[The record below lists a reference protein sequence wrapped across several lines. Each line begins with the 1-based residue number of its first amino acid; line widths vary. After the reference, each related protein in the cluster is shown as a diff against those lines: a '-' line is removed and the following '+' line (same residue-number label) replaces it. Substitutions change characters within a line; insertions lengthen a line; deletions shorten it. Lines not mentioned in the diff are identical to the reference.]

1 MTDKSADSSHSIDW
15 REKYL
20 SALDAQETLEK
31 QCAQQQELLRR
42 ALLRV
47 SVSADGQDTALDEAL
62 AELREKLREQSRSG
76 ASDLPATLARMDK
89 ALLGFEQQ
97 RKQAIEEVGQALTN
111 TLAPLQKLSLSR
123 ALKRDIRHY
132 VSQLPQRTEKI
143 RLYPALLQQ
152 LAEIQQQAM
161 NELRSPP
168 QGLWQKILGNSS
180 SEGDLGGVVEE
191 TLDEEVEADLV
202 TTEQASTALVTETIS
217 SPSDEPTSDGLIA
230 SISQLLADLLKDID
244 VPETIGPRVEEIQQQ
259 IAKGLTGKEVIVTLA
274 AVRDL
279 VMEAYLLANK
289 AFATYLNNV
298 NQELADI
305 YAVLGG
311 AAEHQSNRLE
321 SSRELQDSMMQH
333 MENLEVRTEGATDLD
348 QLKNMVQS
356 QLGNIRQALHHYHQ
370 SEQDQQQLST
380 QLQELATKIK
390 NMESEAEKNRS
401 TLERHRYKSLHDP
414 LTELPNREAY
424 NERVEY
430 EYQRWQRYKHPL
442 TLAICDLDY
451 FKRINDSLGH
461 QAGDRV
467 LKVISRSIAKRLREV
482 DFFGRYGGEEFV
494 VVMPETTDEQ
504 AFSVLDKIRIAIAST
519 AFNYKNQPLEITLS
533 MGVTQFRQGESIE
546 TTFSRA
552 DAALYV
558 AKAEGRN
565 RCKLV

>member
-1 MTDKSADSSHSIDW
+1 MIDKSADSSHGVDW

-20 SALDAQETLEK
+20 SALDAQEVLEK
-31 QCAQQQELLRR
+31 QSAQQQELLRR

-47 SVSADGQDTALDEAL
+47 SVSADGQDAALDDAL
-62 AELREKLREQSRSG
+62 SELREKLRSG
-76 ASDLPATLARMDK
+76 GSDLPETLARMDK

-97 RKQAIEEVGQALTN
+97 RKQATGEIEQALAN

-123 ALKRDIRHY
+123 ALKSDIRHY
-132 VSQLPQRTEKI
+132 VSQLPQRAEKI

-152 LAEIQQQAM
+152 LAEIQQQALS
-161 NELRSPP
+161 ELRSPP
-168 QGLWQKILGNSS
+168 KGLWQKILGNSS
-180 SEGDLGGVVEE
+180 SEAGAD
-191 TLDEEVEADLV
+191 TAEEVLGDGDEVDSDPVMADP
-202 TTEQASTALVTETIS
+202 ASTAHYAEIAHNPVD
-217 SPSDEPTSDGLIA
+217 DEPASAGLIA
-230 SISQLLADLLKDID
+230 SISQLLADLLQDID
-244 VPETIGPRVEEIQQQ
+244 VPETISPRVEEIQQQ
-259 IAKGLTGKEVIVTLA
+259 IASGLTAEGVVASLA

-279 VMEAYLLANK
+279 VMEAYLFANK

-305 YAVLGG
+305 YSVVGG
-311 AAEHQSNRLE
+311 AAEHQSSRLE
-321 SSRELQDSMMQH
+321 NSRELQDSVMQQ
-333 MENLEVRTEGATDLD
+333 MASLETRTEGATDLD

-356 QLGNIRQALHHYHQ
+356 QLGNIREALHHYHQ
-370 SEQDQQQLST
+370 SELEQQQLSS

-414 LTELPNREAY
+414 LTDLPNREAY

-451 FKRINDSLGH
+451 FKKINDSLGH

-533 MGVTQFRQGESIE
+533 MGVTQFRQDESIE
-546 TTFSRA
+546 TTFARA